1 MNKKIKG
8 GYFEYDSIILHL
20 IVFFKS
26 SVVNLNDLFFS
37 GKIQKMGDLI
47 LSHVI
52 YFYNDLMFQID
63 KWQFIK
69 QKPFCF
75 IFITKKNQ
83 LHHLCV

>member
-26 SVVNLNDLFFS
+26 SVVNFNDFFFF

-47 LSHVI
+47 
-52 YFYNDLMFQID
+52 
-63 KWQFIK
+63 
-69 QKPFCF
+69 
-75 IFITKKNQ
+75 
-83 LHHLCV
+83 